1 MEKKTQ
7 VCVLAAAGM
16 LGSSFDEEGFRRALE
31 QQPDVIGCDS
41 GTSDSG
47 PYYPGSGQPRMNRKA
62 AKRDLELMITEG
74 VKRGIPVLVGSAGTS
89 GADPAVDWMVDIVRE
104 IAREQQL
111 HFKLAEVKTE
121 LTREQLATYMAAGK
135 LHPLEGAPAFEEKD
149 LESLS
154 RCVSVAGAE
163 PFVRALEEGAQVV
176 ICGRCTD
183 TSIYAA
189 VPIRHGLDNAF
200 AWHAGKV
207 LECGTLATVF
217 EKRHG
222 SMLAWVRE
230 DSASLEPGDPE
241 MAVSPVSAAAHTLY
255 ENADPFLLVEP
266 GRVLHLEETAYQQ
279 ETGRRVKITGSRME
293 RAPYTL
299 KLEGVRFDGY
309 RRVAVGGVS
318 DPLILRQF
326 DSWLQNCVRD
336 ARAKIQRGMG
346 IPPEEYKLRCV
357 VYGNPN
363 DPDTQ
368 TVGVVADIVAKSEK
382 DADGIISNVWHTMLH
397 VPIRDWE
404 GAQSQM
410 AFPFSPPTLMTQNGG
425 ATYSFCLNHI
435 IDVQDPLE
443 TCRIRYYDL

>member
-1 MEKKTQ
+1 
-7 VCVLAAAGM
+7 
-16 LGSSFDEEGFRRALE
+16 
-31 QQPDVIGCDS
+31 
-41 GTSDSG
+41 
-47 PYYPGSGQPRMNRKA
+47 
-62 AKRDLELMITEG
+62 
-74 VKRGIPVLVGSAGTS
+74 
-89 GADPAVDWMVDIVRE
+89 
-104 IAREQQL
+104 
-111 HFKLAEVKTE
+111 
-121 LTREQLATYMAAGK
+121 
-135 LHPLEGAPAFEEKD
+135 
-149 LESLS
+149 
-154 RCVSVAGAE
+154 
-163 PFVRALEEGAQVV
+163 
-176 ICGRCTD
+176 
-183 TSIYAA
+183 
-189 VPIRHGLDNAF
+189 
-200 AWHAGKV
+200 
-207 LECGTLATVF
+207 
-217 EKRHG
+217 
-222 SMLAWVRE
+222 MLAWVRE